1 MWLQTS
7 TRKSANSAI
16 ETRNKL
22 RDDLD
27 KRDRVIPVAFLQG
40 AATTDAKR
48 RSMAEGSQDFESW
61 RIAAEILPT
70 VVFSA
75 RPDGAVDFVN
85 QRWTLLTGHAASAS
99 MGDAWRSIV
108 HPEDLERASAAWRR
122 SLESGEALTLECR
135 IRCKDGRYRWVL
147 ADAAAMR
154 GAAGAVVRWYGTVHD
169 IETRK
174 HAEGSRDTSA
184 AMLEDAERRFRALAN
199 AIPVICWTADA
210 QGWIDWYNDRWF
222 EYTGQT
228 RDEALGW
235 GWQAAHHPDDF
246 LDVMRRWPRSI
257 ETGESFEMEF
267 RLRRHDGVFHW
278 FLTRIEPLRDAGG
291 TIVRWYGSHVDIDAQ
306 KLALERTKR
315 VAETLQDVFL
325 PKHLPLFSDI
335 RLDALYLPAE
345 KDSLVGG
352 DWFDAVVLPDG
363 RLMFSI
369 GDVAGHGLHAS
380 ALVGRLRQ
388 AIFTLAF
395 KFTDP
400 GLILSETDRILSHQ
414 EPDTM
419 VSALVGFVDVSH
431 TKLQYANAGHPPPIV
446 AYRSDVPAAM
456 EPFGEPPLGI
466 GSQQDYST
474 REIPIRPDAVVALYT
489 DGMIEFSRNLDSAE
503 AKLRTAVALLVGNTT
518 IARPALAV
526 QEIVFDGMA
535 PKDDA
540 ALLLL
545 QFSAVDVLALRLRS
559 VELEKTW
566 RFHSSDAQTAHASR
580 HEIVAFLS
588 QVADDPD
595 QVFAGELVLGELLAN
610 TVEHAPGIV
619 EVHVDWTGPRPIV
632 TVRDVGPGLVDLDR
646 GLPEDALQEHGRGV
660 YLIRS
665 LSDEASVRK
674 SPGYGAEVTAILPIT
689 RKTVSRSDARA
700 DLRGDGP

>member
-1 MWLQTS
+1 MD
-7 TRKSANSAI
+7 A
-16 ETRNKL
+16 
-22 RDDLD
+22 
-27 KRDRVIPVAFLQG
+27 
-40 AATTDAKR
+40 AKR
-48 RSMAEGSQDFESW
+48 RSMAEGPLDFESW
-61 RIAAEILPT
+61 RIVAEILPT

-75 RPDGAVDFVN
+75 RADGAVDFVN
-85 QRWTLLTGHAASAS
+85 QRWTQLSGHAASAAL
-99 MGDAWRSIV
+99 GDAWQSIV
-108 HPEDLERASAAWRR
+108 HPEDLDEALAAWHH
-122 SLESGEALTLECR
+122 SLESGDDLSMECR
-135 IRCKDGRYRWVL
+135 IRCADGGYRWVL
-147 ADAAAMR
+147 VDAAAMR
-154 GAAGAVVRWYGTVHD
+154 DATGAVVRWIGIVHD
-169 IETRK
+169 IERRK
-174 HAEGSRDTSA
+174 HAEGSLGTSR
-184 AMLEDAERRFRALAN
+184 AMLEDSERKFRALAN

-210 QGWIDWYNDRWF
+210 QGWIDWYNNRWF

-278 FLTRIEPLRDAGG
+278 FLTRIEPLRDTAG
-291 TIVRWYGSHVDIDAQ
+291 TIVRWYGSNIDIDAQ

-325 PKHLPLFSDI
+325 PKQLPQYPDI

-345 KDSLVGG
+345 KDSLIGG
-352 DWFDAVVLPDG
+352 DWFDAVALPDG

-369 GDVAGHGLHAS
+369 GDVAGHGLQAS

-395 KFTDP
+395 KFADP
-400 GLILSETDRILSHQ
+400 AMILKETDLILSHQ
-414 EPDTM
+414 EPDIM
-419 VSALVGFVDVSH
+419 VSALVGFVGKSH
-431 TKLQYANAGHPPPIV
+431 TTIVYANAGHPPPIV
-446 AYRSDVPAAM
+446 AYRSDEPAAM
-456 EPFGEPPLGI
+456 QPFGEPPLGI
-466 GSQQDYST
+466 GSEQAYVT

-489 DGMIEFSRNLDSAE
+489 DGMIEFSRDLISAE
-503 AKLRTAVALLVGNTT
+503 AKLRTAVALLVGNTS
-518 IARPALAV
+518 IAKPALAV

-535 PKDDA
+535 PTDDA

-545 QFSAVDVLALRLRS
+545 QFSAVDVRALRLRT
-559 VELEKTW
+559 VESERTW
-566 RFHSSDAQTAHASR
+566 RFHSSDAHTAHVAR
-580 HEIVAFLS
+580 HEIVAFLA
-588 QVADDPD
+588 QMVADPD

-619 EVHVDWTGPRPIV
+619 EVHVDWTGERPIV

-646 GLPEDALQEHGRGV
+646 QLPEDALQEHGRGV

-665 LSDEASVRK
+665 LSDESSVRR
-674 SPGYGAEVTAILPIT
+674 SPGYGAEVRAVLPIT
-689 RKTVSRSDARA
+689 RKPVPGNDARPE
-700 DLRGDGP
+700 LRPRG